1 MPSIIHR
8 SSDEQANYL
17 PLGKRTTVI
26 GRSESLPMQVLDNK
40 VSRKHLRIRY
50 DEGTGRYWAGDMESR
65 HGVFINGQQIT
76 EETELNEGD
85 TVRIGTSEL
94 LFTEKDF
101 DDARSALHFYK
112 KAGER
117 DRPTFID

>member
-50 DEGTGRYWAGDMESR
+50 DESTGRYWAGDMESR
-65 HGVFINGQQIT
+65 HGVFINGRQIT

-101 DDARSALHFYK
+101 DDAQSALHFYK
-112 KAGER
+112 KTGER

>member
-26 GRSESLPMQVLDNK
+26 GRSESLPMQILDNK

-50 DEGTGRYWAGDMESR
+50 DEGTGRYLASDMESR
-65 HGVFINGQQIT
+65 HGVFVNGRQIT

-94 LFTEKDF
+94 LFTQEDF
-101 DDARSALHFYK
+101 DYARSALHFYK
-112 KAGER
+112 KTGER